1 MTSFFIEIPFYI
13 VCIDECVRPSD
24 SRRISKTHSMRC
36 RQVALLYPD
45 GGDKEIRSFASTI
58 TLPIYFAIIL

>member
-1 MTSFFIEIPFYI
+1 MISFFIEIPFYI
-13 VCIDECVRPSD
+13 VCIDECIRPSD

-36 RQVALLYPD
+36 RQVVSSYLD
-45 GGDKEIRSFASTI
+45 GGDKEIRLFASTI